1 LGEGYGERNDLLR
14 LIPLNCVPN
23 GAELGRDIASARED
37 GIPLLR
43 AGTPL
48 TTRFKDALRR
58 AGVHSVY
65 VSDEA
70 TRGINPRPVLS
81 DATRAA
87 ATAAV
92 ASTFEIVREALVSG
106 EMLTGDMLDTAN
118 SAAARMAHEV
128 GSEGDVAL
136 ALADLSGADSYTLQ
150 HSIDVAALGILIGQR
165 LYRERGYI
173 DYRGQRSFEKVERRL
188 TALALGLLL
197 QDIGK
202 LAVPRELLDKR
213 GPLNDREWSVMRMHP
228 VTGANLLR
236 SDTVSLLVKA
246 TVRSHH
252 ERWDGGGYPDG
263 KFEEE
268 IHEHARIGAVA
279 DAYDAVTS
287 ERVFAPAKPAH
298 VGVRVVREGRGTLFD
313 PEIVDAFSKIVAP
326 YPPGDAIELSDG
338 RGGVV
343 ASVPE
348 EDLDRP
354 VVRVL
359 GDGDPYELPLL
370 DHPALR
376 IIGWEDM
383 DPAPARVQR
392 WAI

>member
-1 LGEGYGERNDLLR
+1 VR

-23 GAELGRDIASARED
+23 GAELGRDISSGRED

-48 TTRFKDALRR
+48 TRRFKEALLR

-65 VSDEA
+65 VADEA

-81 DATRAA
+81 DATRAI

-92 ASTFEIVREALVSG
+92 ASTFELVREALASG
-106 EMLTGDMLDTAN
+106 QPLTGDMLESAG
-118 SAAARMAHEV
+118 SAAARMANEV
-128 GSEGDVAL
+128 GADGDVAL

-150 HSIDVAALGILIGQR
+150 HSIDVAALGVLIGQR

-188 TALALGLLL
+188 AALALGLLL

-202 LAVPRELLDKR
+202 LAIPRSVLEKP
-213 GPLNDREWSVMRMHP
+213 GPLDDREWAAMKRHP
-228 VTGANLLR
+228 VTGANLLQ
-236 SDTVSLLVKA
+236 SDSISLLVKA

-263 KFEEE
+263 KAEDE
-268 IHEHARIGAVA
+268 IHEHARIAAVA
-279 DAYDAVTS
+279 DAYDAITS

-298 VGVRVVREGRGTLFD
+298 MGVRAIREGRGTLFD

-326 YPPGDAIELSDG
+326 YPPGDAIELTDG

-343 ASVPE
+343 ASVPPD
-348 EDLDRP
+348 DLDRP
-354 VVRVL
+354 IVRVL
-359 GDGDPYELPLL
+359 GDGEPYELAL
-370 DHPALR
+370 DEHPAIR
-376 IIGWEDM
+376 ILGWEDM
-383 DPAPARVQR
+383 DPAPARSRR

>member
-1 LGEGYGERNDLLR
+1 MR
-14 LIPLNCVPN
+14 LIPLSCVPT
-23 GAELGRDIASARED
+23 GAALGRDIAGGRED

-48 TTRFKDALRR
+48 TQRFKEALLR

-65 VSDEA
+65 VDDEA

-92 ASTFEIVREALVSG
+92 ASTFEVVRQALATGQPLTG
-106 EMLTGDMLDTAN
+106 EMLDAAAG
-118 SAAARMAHEV
+118 AAARMAGEV
-128 GSEGDVAL
+128 GQDGDVAL
-136 ALADLSGADSYTLQ
+136 ALNSLATADSYTLQ

-173 DYRGQRSFEKVERRL
+173 DFRGQRSFQRIERRL
-188 TALALGLLL
+188 TALALGLML

-202 LAVPRELLDKR
+202 LAIPRNVLDKP
-213 GPLNDREWSVMRMHP
+213 GPLDDSEWAVVRSHP

-236 SDTVSLLVKA
+236 SDSISLLVKA

-263 KFEEE
+263 KIEDE

-279 DAYDAVTS
+279 DAYTAVTAQ
-287 ERVFAPAKPAH
+287 RAFAPAKPAH
-298 VGVRVVREGRGTLFD
+298 IGVRIVREGRGTLFD
-313 PEIVDAFSKIVAP
+313 PEVVDAFSKIVAP
-326 YPPGDAIELSDG
+326 FPPGDAIELTDG

-348 EDLDRP
+348 HDLDRP

-359 GDGDPYELPLL
+359 GDGEPYELAL
-370 DHPALR
+370 AGERSLR
-376 IIGWEDM
+376 IVGWEDM
-383 DPAPARVQR
+383 DPAPAPVQR
-392 WAI
+392 WAS

>member
-1 LGEGYGERNDLLR
+1 VR
-14 LIPLNCVPN
+14 LIPLNLVPS
-23 GAELGRDIASARED
+23 GAALGRDIIGNRED

-48 TTRFKDALRR
+48 TARFKEALLR

-65 VSDEA
+65 VDDES

-81 DATRAA
+81 DATRAV

-92 ASTFEIVREALVSG
+92 ASTFEIVRSALVSG
-106 EMLTGDMLDTAN
+106 QPLTGDMLETAS
-118 SAAARMAHEV
+118 SAAARMAGEV
-128 GSEGDVAL
+128 GEENDVGL
-136 ALADLSGADSYTLQ
+136 ALANLAGADSYTLQ

-173 DYRGQRSFEKVERRL
+173 DYRGQRSFEKLDRRL

-202 LAVPRELLDKR
+202 LAIPREVLDKP
-213 GPLNDREWSVMRMHP
+213 GPLNDNEWAVMRSHT
-228 VTGANLLR
+228 VAGASLLR
-236 SDTVSLLVKA
+236 SDSISLLVKS

-263 KFEEE
+263 KVEDE

-279 DAYDAVTS
+279 DAYSAVTS
-287 ERVFAPAKPAH
+287 ERVFSPARPAH
-298 VGVRVVREGRGTLFD
+298 VGVRVIREGRGTLFD

-326 YPPGDAIELSDG
+326 YPAGDAIELSDG

-343 ASVPE
+343 ASVAE
-348 EDLDRP
+348 GEVDRP

-359 GDGDPYELPLL
+359 GDGEPYELPLAEY
-370 DHPALR
+370 PEVR
-376 IIGWEDM
+376 IVGWEDM
-383 DPAPARVQR
+383 DPAPARPRR

>member
-1 LGEGYGERNDLLR
+1 VR
-14 LIPLNCVPN
+14 LIPLRSVPT
-23 GAELGRDIASARED
+23 GAPLGRDITGSRED

-48 TTRFKDALRR
+48 TARFKQALLR
-58 AGVHSVY
+58 AGIHSVY
-65 VSDEA
+65 VDDESS
-70 TRGINPRPVLS
+70 RGINPRPVLS
-81 DATRAA
+81 DATRAI

-92 ASTFEIVREALVSG
+92 ASTFELVREALESGVPLTG
-106 EMLTGDMLDTAN
+106 EMLATAE
-118 SAAARMAHEV
+118 SAASRMANEV
-128 GSEGDVAL
+128 GDDGDVAL
-136 ALADLSGADSYTLQ
+136 ALADLSGADGYTLQ
-150 HSIDVAALGILIGQR
+150 HSVDVAALGILIGQR

-173 DYRGQRSFEKVERRL
+173 DYRGQRSFEKIERRL

-202 LAVPRELLDKR
+202 LAIPREVLEKP
-213 GPLNDREWSVMRMHP
+213 GPLSDNEWRAMRMHP

-236 SDTVSLLVKA
+236 SDSISLLVKA

-252 ERWDGGGYPDG
+252 ERWDGEGYPDG
-263 KFEEE
+263 KYEDE

-287 ERVFAPAKPAH
+287 ERRWAPARPAH
-298 VGVRVVREGRGTLFD
+298 EGVRLIREGRGSVFD

-348 EDLDRP
+348 DDIDRP

-359 GDGDPYELPLL
+359 GDGDPYELPLAE
-370 DHPALR
+370 HPELR
-376 IIGWEDM
+376 IVGWEDM
-383 DPAPARVQR
+383 DPAPAASRPQR

>member
-1 LGEGYGERNDLLR
+1 MR
-14 LIPLNCVPN
+14 LIPLNLVPD
-23 GAELGRDIASARED
+23 GAELGRDVTSGRAD

-48 TTRFKDALRR
+48 SARFKASLRR

-65 VSDEA
+65 VEDEA

-81 DATRAA
+81 DETRAA
-87 ATAAV
+87 TTAAV
-92 ASTFEIVREALVSG
+92 ASTFVLVQHALSTG
-106 EMLTGDMLDTAN
+106 AALTGDVLESAGG
-118 SAAARMAHEV
+118 AAARMAREV
-128 GSEGDVAL
+128 GKDGDVAL
-136 ALADLSGADSYTLQ
+136 ALADMAAADSYTLQ
-150 HSIDVAALGILIGQR
+150 HSVDVAALGILIGQR
-165 LYRERGYI
+165 LYRERGYL
-173 DYRGQRSFEKVERRL
+173 DYRGIRRYEKIEQRL

-202 LAVPRELLDKR
+202 LAVPREVLDKP
-213 GPLNDREWSVMRMHP
+213 GPLDDHEWKLMKAHP
-228 VTGANLLR
+228 LTGASLLR
-236 SDTVSLLVKA
+236 SESISLLVKA

-263 KFEEE
+263 KFEDE

-279 DAYDAVTS
+279 DAYDAITS
-287 ERVFAPAKPAH
+287 ERVFSPASPAH
-298 VGVRVVREGRGTLFD
+298 VGVRTIRQGAGTLFD
-313 PEIVDAFSKIVAP
+313 PEVVDAFSKIVAP

-343 ASVPE
+343 AAVPE
-348 EDLDRP
+348 DDLDRP

-359 GDGDPYELPLL
+359 GHREPYELALAE
-370 DHPALR
+370 HPYIR
-376 IIGWEDM
+376 IVGWEDM
-383 DPAPARVQR
+383 DPAPVRPNR

>member
-1 LGEGYGERNDLLR
+1 MR
-14 LIPLNCVPN
+14 LIPLNLVPS
-23 GAELGRDIASARED
+23 GAALGRDIMGNRED

-48 TTRFKDALRR
+48 TARFKEALLR

-65 VSDEA
+65 VEDES
-70 TRGINPRPVLS
+70 TRGINPRPVLT

-92 ASTFEIVREALVSG
+92 ASTFELVRSALQSG
-106 EMLTGDMLDTAN
+106 QPLTGDMLDTAN
-118 SAAARMAHEV
+118 SAAARMAGEV
-128 GSEGDVAL
+128 GSDGDVGL
-136 ALADLSGADSYTLQ
+136 AFGNLAGADSYTLQ

-165 LYRERGYI
+165 LYQERGYV
-173 DYRGQRSFEKVERRL
+173 DYRGNRTFEKLERRL
-188 TALALGLLL
+188 TALALGLLI

-202 LAVPRELLDKR
+202 LAIPRDVLDKP
-213 GPLNDREWSVMRMHP
+213 GPLNDNEWAVMRTHTI
-228 VTGANLLR
+228 TGASLLR
-236 SDTVSLLVKA
+236 SDSISLLVKA

-263 KFEEE
+263 KAEDE

-279 DAYDAVTS
+279 DAYCAVTS
-287 ERVFAPAKPAH
+287 ERVFSPAKPAH
-298 VGVRVVREGRGTLFD
+298 VGVRLIREGRGTLFD
-313 PEIVDAFSKIVAP
+313 PEIVDAFAKIVAP
-326 YPPGDAIELSDG
+326 YPPGDAIELTDR

-343 ASVPE
+343 ASVP
-348 EDLDRP
+348 DDDVDRP

-359 GDGDPYELPLL
+359 GDGDPYEVALA
-370 DHPALR
+370 DHPEIR
-376 IIGWEDM
+376 IVGWEDM
-383 DPAPARVQR
+383 SPAPARERR

>member
-1 LGEGYGERNDLLR
+1 VR
-14 LIPLNCVPN
+14 LIPLSAVPN
-23 GAELGRDIASARED
+23 GAELGRDIMGVRED

-48 TTRFKDALRR
+48 TPKFKEALVR

-65 VSDEA
+65 VEDSL

-81 DATRAA
+81 DATRAV

-92 ASTFEIVREALVSG
+92 ASTFEIVREALTSG
-106 EMLTGDMLDTAN
+106 QPLTGDMLDTATN
-118 SAAARMAHEV
+118 AAMMMAHEV
-128 GSEGDVAL
+128 GAGGDVAL

-173 DYRGQRSFEKVERRL
+173 DYRGQRSFEKIERRL

-202 LAVPRELLDKR
+202 LAIPRNVLDKP
-213 GPLNDREWSVMRMHP
+213 GPLNDHEWAVVKLHP

-236 SDTVSLLVKA
+236 SDSISLLVKA

-263 KFEEE
+263 KLEDE

-287 ERVFAPAKPAH
+287 ERPFAQAKPAH
-298 VGVRVVREGRGTLFD
+298 LGVRLIREGRGTLFD
-313 PEIVDAFSKIVAP
+313 PEIVDAFCQIVAP
-326 YPPGDAIELSDG
+326 YPPGDSIELSDG

-343 ASVPE
+343 ASVHE
-348 EDLDRP
+348 GELDRP

-359 GDGDPYELPLL
+359 GDGDPYELPLA
-370 DHPALR
+370 DHPYLR

-383 DPAPARVQR
+383 DPAPAPYQH
-392 WAI
+392 WAL

>member
-1 LGEGYGERNDLLR
+1 MR
-14 LIPLNCVPN
+14 LIPLNLVPS
-23 GAELGRDIASARED
+23 GAALGRDIMGNRED

-48 TTRFKDALRR
+48 TARFKEALVR
-58 AGVHSVY
+58 AGVHAVY
-65 VSDEA
+65 VEDES
-70 TRGINPRPVLS
+70 TQGINPRPVLS

-92 ASTFEIVREALVSG
+92 ASTFEVVRGALISG
-106 EMLTGDMLDTAN
+106 QPLTGDMLETAHA
-118 SAAARMAHEV
+118 AAARMAGEV
-128 GSEGDVAL
+128 GQDGDVGL
-136 ALADLSGADSYTLQ
+136 ALANLAGADSYTLQ

-173 DYRGQRSFEKVERRL
+173 DYRGQRSFEKLDRRL

-202 LAVPRELLDKR
+202 LAIPRDVLDKP
-213 GPLNDREWSVMRMHP
+213 GPLNDNEWAVMRNHTI
-228 VTGANLLR
+228 TGANLLR
-236 SDTVSLLVKA
+236 SDSISLLVKA

-263 KFEEE
+263 KVEDE

-279 DAYDAVTS
+279 DAYCAVTS
-287 ERVFAPAKPAH
+287 ERVFSSAKPAH
-298 VGVRVVREGRGTLFD
+298 VGVRVIREGRGTLFD
-313 PEIVDAFSKIVAP
+313 PEIVDAFSKIVAA
-326 YPPGDAIELSDG
+326 YPPGDAIELTDG

-343 ASVPE
+343 AWVPE
-348 EDLDRP
+348 DDPDRP

-359 GDGDPYELPLL
+359 GHGDPYELALT
-370 DHPALR
+370 DHPEIR
-376 IIGWEDM
+376 IVGWEDM
-383 DPAPARVQR
+383 DPAPAPPQH
-392 WAI
+392 WAL

>member
-1 LGEGYGERNDLLR
+1 VR
-14 LIPLNCVPN
+14 LIPLNLVPS
-23 GAELGRDIASARED
+23 GAALGRDIIGNRED

-48 TTRFKDALRR
+48 TARFKEALLR

-65 VSDEA
+65 VDDES

-81 DATRAA
+81 DATRAV

-92 ASTFEIVREALVSG
+92 ASTFEIVRSALVSG
-106 EMLTGDMLDTAN
+106 QPLTGDMLETAS
-118 SAAARMAHEV
+118 SAAARMAGEV
-128 GSEGDVAL
+128 GEENDVGL
-136 ALADLSGADSYTLQ
+136 ALANLAGADSYTLQ

-173 DYRGQRSFEKVERRL
+173 DYRGQRSFEKLDRRL

-202 LAVPRELLDKR
+202 LAIPREVLDKP
-213 GPLNDREWSVMRMHP
+213 GPLNDNEWAVMRSHT
-228 VTGANLLR
+228 VAGASLLR
-236 SDTVSLLVKA
+236 SDSISLLVKS

-263 KFEEE
+263 KVEDE

-279 DAYDAVTS
+279 DAYSAVTS
-287 ERVFAPAKPAH
+287 ERVFSPARPAH
-298 VGVRVVREGRGTLFD
+298 VGVRVIREGRGTLFD

-326 YPPGDAIELSDG
+326 YPAGDAIELSDG

-343 ASVPE
+343 ASVAE
-348 EDLDRP
+348 GEVDRP

-359 GDGDPYELPLL
+359 GDGEPYELPLAEY
-370 DHPALR
+370 PEVR
-376 IIGWEDM
+376 IVGWEDM
-383 DPAPARVQR
+383 DPAPTRQSR
-392 WAI
+392 WAV